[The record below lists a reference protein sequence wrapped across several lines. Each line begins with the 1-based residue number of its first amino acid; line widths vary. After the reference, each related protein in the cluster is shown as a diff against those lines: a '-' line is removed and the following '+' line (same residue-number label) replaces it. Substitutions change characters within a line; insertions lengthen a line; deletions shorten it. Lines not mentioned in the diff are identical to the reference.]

1 MTKLMT
7 QVFILRM
14 ALHPYYIYYQRPGA
28 EAHQNS
34 EGDFVGTTAP
44 QWLFYSK
51 GRDSVN
57 SKGQIKQLS
66 DGSSFVFNAIIYAT
80 KNSPILQEGTP
91 ILVTKEEVK
100 DLSLIDENVIEEGK
114 KTGLIRIYKPSMGFS
129 SSQQNTRI
137 WV

>member
-1 MTKLMT
+1 
-7 QVFILRM
+7 M
-14 ALHPYYIYYQRPGA
+14 ALHPYYIYYQKPGA
-28 EAHQNS
+28 EASQDE
-34 EGDFVGTTAP
+34 EGNFVDASAP

-66 DGSSFVFNAIIYAT
+66 DGSSYVFNAIIYAT

-100 DLSLIDENVIEEGK
+100 DLSIIDENFIEEGK
-114 KTGLIRIYKPSMGFS
+114 KTGLIRVYKPSVGFS
-129 SSQQNTRI
+129 LSQLNTRI
-137 WV
+137 WI

>member
-1 MTKLMT
+1 
-7 QVFILRM
+7 M
-14 ALHPYYIYYQRPGA
+14 ALHPYYIYYQKPGA
-28 EAHQNS
+28 EASQDE
-34 EGDFVGTTAP
+34 EGNFVDASAP

-80 KNSPILQEGTP
+80 KNKTILQEGTP
-91 ILVTKEEVK
+91 ILVTKEEIK
-100 DLSLIDENVIEEGK
+100 DLSIIDENFIEEGK
-114 KTGLIRIYKPSMGFS
+114 KTGLIRVYKPSVGFS
-129 SSQQNTRI
+129 LSQLNTRI